1 MKRAIKGG
9 LLAAFL
15 LFGATAC
22 SEYNDERGKGD
33 APVAGKQGEDSPAFC
48 TNMPDDFGNVCGKC
62 VYGFA
67 PWAVV
72 VTSHYYTSSNIVL
85 FQAPE
90 KCGGKK
96 VASMPPVLPGTNG
109 AAVPPEDES

>member
-1 MKRAIKGG
+1 MKKTILGG
-9 LLAAFL
+9 LTAAL
-15 LFGATAC
+15 LLSGAVGC
-22 SEYNDERGKGD
+22 SQYNDERGKGD
-33 APVAGKQGEDSPAFC
+33 APVAGRKGEDSPAFC

-72 VTSHYYTSSNIVL
+72 ATSHYQTSSNIVL

-96 VASMPPVLPGTNG
+96 VAGMPPVLPGSNG
-109 AAVPPEDES
+109 SGVQSDDN